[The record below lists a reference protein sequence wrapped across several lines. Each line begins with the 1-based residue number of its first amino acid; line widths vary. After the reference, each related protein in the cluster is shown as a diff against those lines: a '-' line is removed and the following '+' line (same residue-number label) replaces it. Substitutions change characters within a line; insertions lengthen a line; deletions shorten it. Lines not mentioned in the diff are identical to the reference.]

1 MNETQKSSKDLGKS
15 IDLSKCP
22 DVICLKCGGNLFQR
36 PRKMKRLSVL
46 ITPDGQERLANIDVF
61 VCFNCKEELGKGGR

>member
-1 MNETQKSSKDLGKS
+1 MNETQKSSKDLGA

-22 DVICLKCGGNLFQR
+22 DIICLSCGGNLFQMA
-36 PRKMKRLSVL
+36 RKMKRISALL
-46 ITPDGQERLANIDVF
+46 TPDGQERTANSDVF